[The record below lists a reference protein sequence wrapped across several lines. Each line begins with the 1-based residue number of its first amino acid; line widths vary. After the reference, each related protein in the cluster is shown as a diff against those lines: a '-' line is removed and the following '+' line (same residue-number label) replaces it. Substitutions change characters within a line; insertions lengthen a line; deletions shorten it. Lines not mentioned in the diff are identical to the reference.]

1 MMTGRATAQVSG
13 QPASHD
19 ITVSM
24 LTPSVRNDDML
35 EITKDMIPDMIRL
48 NAIFEKR
55 AGIIE
60 GSFLTRLQLLAL
72 TTSNQIGAGHDLINY
87 CVSK

>member
-1 MMTGRATAQVSG
+1 MQRRNIG
-13 QPASHD
+13 QG
-19 ITVSM
+19 
-24 LTPSVRNDDML
+24 L
-35 EITKDMIPDMIRL
+35 EDGGILKVPDMIRL

-87 CVSK
+87 YVSK